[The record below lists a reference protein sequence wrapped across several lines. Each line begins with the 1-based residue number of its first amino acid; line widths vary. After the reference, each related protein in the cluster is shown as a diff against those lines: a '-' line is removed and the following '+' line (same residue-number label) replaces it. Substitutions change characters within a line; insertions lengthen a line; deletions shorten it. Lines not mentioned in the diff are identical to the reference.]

1 MQHFFTENQWTETWN
16 ICWTIK
22 AARNRWTQIHKY
34 VTILCFQVTDK
45 YIALKFMRFLHKNCL
60 FGPYYTTYRYV
71 ASFLYSFLP
80 GPLGQC
86 ISVTY
91 PTYPRRTANLV
102 PRFSLLLRER
112 TWLQL
117 VTWLPKS
124 GSQNKRGE
132 VEEIMVAMT
141 KVIPSGP
148 ERSLPPLY

>member
-45 YIALKFMRFLHKNCL
+45 YIYSAHVYEIPPQKL
-60 FGPYYTTYRYV
+60 F
-71 ASFLYSFLP
+71 
-80 GPLGQC
+80 
-86 ISVTY
+86 IW
-91 PTYPRRTANLV
+91 
-102 PRFSLLLRER
+102 SLLYYLPVCC
-112 TWLQL
+112 LIPVQL
-117 VTWLPKS
+117 SPRPSRSMYFRDVPPTSFPGSVSCFEKEPDCSWSS
-124 GSQNKRGE
+124 GSQNLGAKNNRGE

-141 KVIPSGP
+141 KVTPSRP